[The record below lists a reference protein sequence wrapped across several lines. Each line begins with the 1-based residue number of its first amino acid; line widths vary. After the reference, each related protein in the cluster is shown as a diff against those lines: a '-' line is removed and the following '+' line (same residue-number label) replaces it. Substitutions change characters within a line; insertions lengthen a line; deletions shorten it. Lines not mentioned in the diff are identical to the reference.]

1 MIYSLGVFRFSLHI
15 HANLASSLKIENEM
29 KEIETY
35 AVYQRQIVLSR
46 DALEATP
53 SPYIR

>member
-1 MIYSLGVFRFSLHI
+1 MIYSLGVFGFSLHI
-15 HANLASSLKIENEM
+15 NTSLPYALKKIENEM
-29 KEIETY
+29 KELETY

-53 SPYIR
+53 SPI